1 MLEKTKDL
9 VQRFDRFG
17 AEDIN
22 ISKKIEGCIE
32 NRCKKL
38 VDRSD
43 ELRDIE
49 GKKQRLL
56 WPIKDANEDFALE
69 ECQRLCERPLDVY
82 QSWVQTATEA
92 FSMRF
97 ANCITECP
105 DFQNPS

>member
-22 ISKKIEGCIE
+22 IPKKIEGCIE

-56 WPIKDANEDFALE
+56 WPIKDAN
-69 ECQRLCERPLDVY
+69 
-82 QSWVQTATEA
+82 
-92 FSMRF
+92 
-97 ANCITECP
+97 
-105 DFQNPS
+105 